1 MSDAAVQP
9 AEVRRSRPARSYAWT
24 MSSRSGVAGVEVA
37 VVAAAT
43 EDLAE
48 KARRGSRIESG
59 GRRARGGIGR
69 VGRYRTENKQEDGWR
84 SPNADVWNSV
94 TDSWESERTFGILF
108 RFLN

>member
-1 MSDAAVQP
+1 MRESSAANVSDAVVQP
-9 AEVRRSRPARSYAWT
+9 AEVRRSRPARSYAST

-37 VVAAAT
+37 VVAAAA

-69 VGRYRTENKQEDGWR
+69 VGRYRTENKGRTGGARQM
-84 SPNADVWNSV
+84 
-94 TDSWESERTFGILF
+94 RTFGIL
-108 RFLN
+108 LQDPLDS